1 MPLPTHTNRN
11 FEPYYDEGRGRWM
24 YPSHLTHPSVRHDTK
39 YGTYSMLRHLEA
51 MAERFPEDFGPGTTI
66 WDRGG
71 QTGSAGGYEEELIPI
86 GRYSD
91 DGYHNFANFQWYSDY
106 REDNQDELGDELE
119 SWPEYPE
126 SDEATTQEDLDREAE
141 RRESDYLVHL
151 PIDDDEDDDDP
162 IVTNR
167 NKPRI
172 KSQVFKPGVQ
182 DFEQTIRDSVG
193 S

>member
-1 MPLPTHTNRN
+1 MTEAAKNTEKEIGEDPVDPVDPT
-11 FEPYYDEGRGRWM
+11 EPD
-24 YPSHLTHPSVRHDTK
+24 S
-39 YGTYSMLRHLEA
+39 
-51 MAERFPEDFGPGTTI
+51 F
-66 WDRGG
+66 
-71 QTGSAGGYEEELIPI
+71 
-86 GRYSD
+86 
-91 DGYHNFANFQWYSDY
+91 
-106 REDNQDELGDELE
+106 
-119 SWPEYPE
+119 PEYPE
-126 SDEATTQEDLDREAE
+126 SDEATTQEDLDRERE

-193 S
+193 G